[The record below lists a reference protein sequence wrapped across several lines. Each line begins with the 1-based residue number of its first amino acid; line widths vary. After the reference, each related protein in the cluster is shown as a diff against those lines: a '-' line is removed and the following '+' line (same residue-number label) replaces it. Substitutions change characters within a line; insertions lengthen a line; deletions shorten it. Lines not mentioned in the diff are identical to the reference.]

1 MKVVLDTNSL
11 IVSIGRQSEFRPI
24 FDAFLQ
30 GRINLVV
37 SNDVLF
43 EYVEILERRAST
55 RVAQNIGDL
64 LARSPYVQKVDIY
77 YKWAVIYADADD
89 NKFVDC
95 ALNGN
100 AQFIVTDDKHYN
112 VLRNVEFPNM
122 KVVRTED
129 FLSMLTLG

>member
-64 LARSPYVQKVDIY
+64 LARSPYVQKLDIY